1 MNLHASDYLY
11 ISLFDSKKKILKSAM
26 HKNMETTFNVS
37 NNISHDALYRQTLH
51 RMTE

>member
-1 MNLHASDYLY
+1 
-11 ISLFDSKKKILKSAM
+11 M

>member
-11 ISLFDSKKKILKSAM
+11 TFIRLYKKILKSAM